1 MRLPS
6 QAVAREADD
15 SHHSELNMN
24 FISVA
29 HAQAA
34 ADAASSTGSTLM
46 SLLPIIV
53 MFVILYFVMLR
64 PQMKKQKELRAMLA
78 ALAKGDEVV
87 TTGGVVGKITKVSEN
102 YLGLEIAANTEVQV
116 QRSAVNMVLPKG
128 TIKSGV

>member
-1 MRLPS
+1 
-6 QAVAREADD
+6 
-15 SHHSELNMN
+15 MN

-34 ADAASSTGSTLM
+34 APAPSAGSTLM

-78 ALAKGDEVV
+78 ALGKGDEVV
-87 TTGGVVGKITKVSEN
+87 TTGGMVGKISKINDN
-102 YLGLEIAANTEVQV
+102 YVTLEIAANTEVQV
-116 QRSAVNMVLPKG
+116 QRSAVTMVLPKG
-128 TIKSGV
+128 TIKGGV

>member
-1 MRLPS
+1 
-6 QAVAREADD
+6 
-15 SHHSELNMN
+15 MN
-24 FISVA
+24 LISVA

-34 ADAASSTGSTLM
+34 APAPSAGSTLM

-87 TTGGVVGKITKVSEN
+87 TTGGVVGKISKINDN
-102 YLGLEIAANTEVQV
+102 YVTLEIAANTEVLL
-116 QRSAVNMVLPKG
+116 QRNAVTMVLPKG
-128 TIKSGV
+128 TIKSGI

>member
-1 MRLPS
+1 
-6 QAVAREADD
+6 
-15 SHHSELNMN
+15 MN

-29 HAQAA
+29 HAQAGTPA
-34 ADAASSTGSTLM
+34 PSAGSTLM

-78 ALAKGDEVV
+78 ALGKGDEVV
-87 TTGGVVGKITKVSEN
+87 TTGGMVGKISKINDN
-102 YLGLEIAANTEVQV
+102 YVTLEIAANTEVQV
-116 QRSAVNMVLPKG
+116 QRSAVTMVLPKG

>member
-1 MRLPS
+1 
-6 QAVAREADD
+6 
-15 SHHSELNMN
+15 MN
-24 FISVA
+24 LISVA

-34 ADAASSTGSTLM
+34 APAPSAGSTLM

-87 TTGGVVGKITKVSEN
+87 TTGGVVGKISKINDN
-102 YLGLEIAANTEVQV
+102 YVTLEIAANTEVLL
-116 QRSAVNMVLPKG
+116 QRSAVTMVLPKG
-128 TIKSGV
+128 TIKSGI

>member
-1 MRLPS
+1 
-6 QAVAREADD
+6 
-15 SHHSELNMN
+15 MN

-34 ADAASSTGSTLM
+34 AAAPSAGSTLM

-78 ALAKGDEVV
+78 ALGKGDEVV
-87 TTGGVVGKITKVSEN
+87 TTGGMVGKISKINDN
-102 YLGLEIAANTEVQV
+102 YVTLEIAANTEVQV
-116 QRSAVNMVLPKG
+116 QRSAVTMVLPKG

>member
-1 MRLPS
+1 
-6 QAVAREADD
+6 
-15 SHHSELNMN
+15 MN
-24 FISVA
+24 LISVA

-34 ADAASSTGSTLM
+34 APAPSAGSTLM

-87 TTGGVVGKITKVSEN
+87 TTGGVVGKISKINDN
-102 YLGLEIAANTEVQV
+102 YVTLEIATNTEVLL
-116 QRSAVNMVLPKG
+116 QRNAVTMVLPKG
-128 TIKSGV
+128 TIKSGI

>member
-1 MRLPS
+1 
-6 QAVAREADD
+6 
-15 SHHSELNMN
+15 
-24 FISVA
+24 
-29 HAQAA
+29 
-34 ADAASSTGSTLM
+34 M

-87 TTGGVVGKITKVSEN
+87 TTGGVVGKISKINDN
-102 YLGLEIAANTEVQV
+102 YVTLEIAANTEVLL
-116 QRSAVNMVLPKG
+116 QRSAVTMVLPKG

>member
-1 MRLPS
+1 
-6 QAVAREADD
+6 
-15 SHHSELNMN
+15 MN

-34 ADAASSTGSTLM
+34 APAASAGSTLM

-78 ALAKGDEVV
+78 ALGKGDEVV
-87 TTGGVVGKITKVSEN
+87 TTGGMVGKISKINDN
-102 YLGLEIAANTEVQV
+102 YVTLEIAANTEVQV
-116 QRSAVNMVLPKG
+116 QRSAVTMVLPKG